1 MRMAD
6 RDESNRAD
14 KTGFTTR
21 MAEIATAL
29 VILPLGGLVVVDS
42 VRVGYGWAPDGPQ
55 AGFYPFYI
63 GLILCAAALGILV
76 QAVLARDQGS
86 DRFVEVHQFRL
97 VLAILLPSTIY
108 VAAIYLIGIYVA
120 SALFLII
127 FMRWQ
132 GKYPL
137 YKAVPIG
144 VLVPVAMFVLFEI
157 WFKVALPKGPLETLL
172 GY

>member
-1 MRMAD
+1 MVD
-6 RDESNRAD
+6 QDTLNRVK
-14 KTGFTTR
+14 KTGFTNR

-29 VILPLGGLVVVDS
+29 VILPLAGLVVVDS
-42 VRVGYGWAPDGPQ
+42 VRVGNGWAPDGPQ

-63 GLILCAAALGILV
+63 GLILCAAVLGIIA
-76 QAVLARDQGS
+76 QAILAREQGTDQ
-86 DRFVEVHQFRL
+86 FVEAHQFRL
-97 VLAILLPSTIY
+97 VLAIFLPSVVY

-137 YKAVPIG
+137 HKAVPIG

-157 WFKVALPKGPLETLL
+157 WFKVALPKGPLENLL